1 MTDQDASAVG
11 SLEAAV
17 FDLDGLLVDSE
28 PLWRMAEVEVLGSHG
43 VPLTAEMCPE
53 TKGRFV
59 SEAVR
64 YWHERY
70 PWEAPGIEEVA
81 DEILDAVTVLIENCL
96 ELKTGALHAITECES
111 HSLRLGIAS
120 SAPLSIIESSVR
132 RFGLENRFETLCSAE
147 HEPAGKPDPA
157 VFLTAAIRLGV
168 APSRCVVFEDSL
180 AGVNAAKRA
189 GMLCI
194 AVPEQFSGPDGDSSN
209 FGAADVVLGS
219 LADLDETV
227 WRRLEIRPGSTLR
240 ASDRHSP
247 PETLPIV
254 VVAGDEVSVGER
266 SPEWP
271 AFVRVTNSDG
281 GRGWVPERILAGG
294 DDHNDHAVQSEKGE
308 DGDDRRTVREG
319 YRYDTKELEVAAGTE
334 LRVIEPDPGSSW
346 VWCADPEGHEGWVPV
361 RVLEVV

>member
-1 MTDQDASAVG
+1 
-11 SLEAAV
+11 
-17 FDLDGLLVDSE
+17 
-28 PLWRMAEVEVLGSHG
+28 
-43 VPLTAEMCPE
+43 
-53 TKGRFV
+53 
-59 SEAVR
+59 
-64 YWHERY
+64 
-70 PWEAPGIEEVA
+70 
-81 DEILDAVTVLIENCL
+81 
-96 ELKTGALHAITECES
+96 
-111 HSLRLGIAS
+111 
-120 SAPLSIIESSVR
+120 
-132 RFGLENRFETLCSAE
+132 
-147 HEPAGKPDPA
+147 
-157 VFLTAAIRLGV
+157 
-168 APSRCVVFEDSL
+168 
-180 AGVNAAKRA
+180 
-189 GMLCI
+189 MLCI